1 MTVAKSDIQSPR
13 IVHRLVHW
21 VGWIAAVLVLAVLVV
36 VSVTVTG
43 FLSEYNISN
52 ILLQSSYI
60 GILAIGEAFVLITGG
75 IDLSSPAIMAMG
87 AVVGAGYIVAHP
99 NQLVLGM
106 LIMVAV
112 GVACGIVNGLLVA
125 YVKLVPFIAT
135 LATSTLLGGLAL
147 WVTHSSSIAGLPNSF
162 LNLANNVGFIPIPL
176 IVFAVAIGV
185 SYIVLSKSV
194 LGRHIFYIGINARAA
209 RVASISVERTQV
221 MAYAASGLSAGI
233 AAVVLT
239 AILGTAT
246 AAMGQGTIQLTII
259 SAAVIGGVSI
269 YGGVG
274 SIPGVILGTLLLTL
288 IGNVMSLTN
297 VSYFTTYMVKGAVII
312 LAVSLDRIRRLQ

>member
-1 MTVAKSDIQSPR
+1 MTATKPEMR
-13 IVHRLVHW
+13 PTGFAHRLAR
-21 VGWIAAVLVLAVLVV
+21 WIDWIVVALILAVLVV

-43 FLSEYNISN
+43 FLTEYNISN
-52 ILLQSSYI
+52 LLLQSSYI

-99 NQLVLGM
+99 NQLVLGI
-106 LIMVAV
+106 LIMVV
-112 GVACGIVNGLLVA
+112 IGVACGIVNGLLVA

-147 WVTHSSSIAGLPNSF
+147 WITHSASIAGLPNSF
-162 LNLANNVGFIPIPL
+162 LNLAGSLGSIPIPV
-176 IVFAVAIGV
+176 IVFAVVIGL
-185 SYIVLSKSV
+185 SYILLAKTV
-194 LGRHIFYIGINARAA
+194 LGRHIFYIGVNARAA

-221 MAYAASGLSAGI
+221 MAYAISGLSAGI

-246 AAMGQGTIQLTII
+246 AAMGQGTIQLAII

-274 SIPGVILGTLLLTL
+274 SIPGVVLGTLLLTL
-288 IGNVMSLTN
+288 IGNVMSLNN
-297 VSYFTTYMVKGAVII
+297 VSYFTTYMVKGAVIVV
-312 LAVSLDRIRRLQ
+312 AVSLDRFRRLK